1 MNNLKIL
8 FPVLMIVFLA
18 ITFWSVISLKVML
31 SFVDKDQIYK
41 YYQIISAKYYENI
54 ESDQVSDTN
63 PGILSSQSLYDV
75 KSYKLDFSF
84 DIQQKKIIG
93 TVNMNSES
101 LSDTLSFIYIDLAG
115 NMNVNSVK
123 LNGMEISHFRVD
135 DYIAADTKGKL
146 KLNESFD
153 IQIVYEG
160 IPENKGFDSFS
171 IKKFD
176 DEPAIYTLSEPNH
189 AKTWWPCKDVMTDKA
204 DAEIIITVPEKLTAV
219 SNGLLINVSDNKNGS
234 KTFHWKTSYPTA
246 TYLVSLAIGKYDKWT
261 DTYTSMDRKIQMPV
275 EYYTYP
281 YLTEKAKYDWKNT
294 VEMLKFFSDYI
305 GEYPFINEK
314 YGMATFGWVGGAM
327 EHQTISSMGYTL
339 VTGNGKYEDI
349 VVHELVHQW
358 FGDAVTP
365 ATWKDIWL
373 NEGFASY
380 GEAMWVEHTK
390 GKEALKNFMKKND
403 YSFFMGTVYD
413 PEGFIFG
420 PTVYKKGSWCLHML
434 RGVTGD
440 SLFRQI
446 IRTYYDE
453 YKYKNADTYQFQK
466 ICEDITGNDL
476 NYFFN
481 QWIFTGTGRPEYS
494 YSWKYEKVQAS
505 DDLYKVD
512 LFLKQNQDDLEVYS
526 MPLRILFKTNTGDE
540 EITVFNDSRSQQI
553 SHSVK
558 GIPLDVIIDNDNWVL
573 KKIKKEENN

>member
-1 MNNLKIL
+1 MNKLKIL
-8 FPVLMIVFLA
+8 LPVLMIVFLA
-18 ITFWSVISLKVML
+18 IAFWSVVSLKVML
-31 SFVDKDQIYK
+31 SFVDRDQVYK
-41 YYQIISAKYYENI
+41 FYQIISAKYYDNI
-54 ESDQVSDTN
+54 ETDKVSDTDS
-63 PGILSSQSLYDV
+63 GILNSQSLYDV
-75 KSYKLDFSF
+75 KSYKLDLSF
-84 DIQQKKIIG
+84 DILQKKIIG
-93 TVNMNSES
+93 SVNMNSES
-101 LSDTLSFIYIDLAG
+101 LSDTLNLIYIDLAG
-115 NMNVNSVK
+115 NMTVNSVK
-123 LNGMEISHFRVD
+123 LNGDEIPHRRFD
-135 DYIAADTKGKL
+135 DYITADTKSRL

-189 AKTWWPCKDVMTDKA
+189 AKTWWPCKDVITDKA
-204 DAEIIITVPEKLTAV
+204 DAKIILTVPGILTAV
-219 SNGLLINVSDNKNGS
+219 SNGLLTDVSDNEDGS

-261 DTYTSMDRKIQMPV
+261 DTYNSMDGKIQMPV

-294 VEMLKFFSDYI
+294 VDMLEFFSGYI

-365 ATWKDIWL
+365 ASWKDIWL

-380 GEAMWVEHTK
+380 GEALWVEHK
-390 GKEALKNFMKKND
+390 NGKEALKKFMKKSD

-413 PEGFIFG
+413 PEGYIFG

-446 IRTYYDE
+446 IRTYYEE
-453 YKYKNADTYQFQK
+453 YKYKNADTYQFKK

-481 QWIFTGTGRPEYS
+481 QWIFTGAGRPEYS
-494 YSWKYEKVQAS
+494 YSWNYEKDDAS
-505 DDLYKVD
+505 ADLYKVS
-512 LFLKQNQDDLEVYS
+512 LMLKQNQDDMEVYS
-526 MPLRILFKTNTGDE
+526 MPLKILFKTNAGEE
-540 EITVFNDSRSQQI
+540 EITVFNDRRSQQI
-553 SHSVK
+553 DHSVK
-558 GIPLDVIIDNDNWVL
+558 GIPLDVIVDNDNWVL

>member
-1 MNNLKIL
+1 
-8 FPVLMIVFLA
+8 MIVFLA
-18 ITFWSVISLKVML
+18 IAFWSVVSLKIMFSL
-31 SFVDKDQIYK
+31 VDKDQVYK
-41 YYQIISAKYYENI
+41 YYQIISAKYYDNI
-54 ESDQVSDTN
+54 ETDKVSDTDS
-63 PGILSSQSLYDV
+63 GILNSQSLYDV
-75 KSYKLDFSF
+75 KSYKLNFSF
-84 DIQQKKIIG
+84 DIPQKKIIG
-93 TVNMNSES
+93 SVNMNSES
-101 LSDTLSFIYIDLAG
+101 LSDTLKLIYIDLAG
-115 NMNVNSVK
+115 NMTVNSVK
-123 LNGMEISHFRVD
+123 LNGDEIPHKRID
-135 DYIAADTKGKL
+135 DYIAADIKGKL
-146 KLNESFD
+146 KLNETFD

-189 AKTWWPCKDVMTDKA
+189 AKTWWPCKDVITDKA

-219 SNGLLINVSDNKNGS
+219 SNGLLVNVSDTENGS

-261 DTYTSMDRKIQMPV
+261 DTYTSMDGNIQMPV

-281 YLTEKAKYDWKNT
+281 NLTEKARYDWKNT
-294 VEMLKFFSDYI
+294 VDMLKFFSGYI

-365 ATWKDIWL
+365 ASWKDIWL

-380 GEAMWVEHTK
+380 GEALWVEHTN
-390 GKEALKNFMKKND
+390 GKDALKNFMKKSD

-413 PEGFIFG
+413 PEGYIFG

-446 IRTYYDE
+446 IRTYYE
-453 YKYKNADTYQFQK
+453 EFKYKNADTYQFQK

-481 QWIFTGTGRPEYS
+481 QWIFTGAGRPEYS
-494 YSWKYEKVQAS
+494 YSWKYEKDDAS
-505 DDLYKVD
+505 TDLYKVS
-512 LFLKQNQDDLEVYS
+512 LLLKQNQDDMEVYS
-526 MPLRILFKTNTGDE
+526 MPLKILFKTNAGEE

-553 SHSVK
+553 NHSVK

>member
-1 MNNLKIL
+1 MNKLKIL
-8 FPVLMIVFLA
+8 IPVLMIVFLA
-18 ITFWSVISLKVML
+18 IAFWSVVSLKIMFSL
-31 SFVDKDQIYK
+31 VDKDQVYK
-41 YYQIISAKYYENI
+41 YYQIISAKYYDNI
-54 ESDQVSDTN
+54 ETDKVSDTDS
-63 PGILSSQSLYDV
+63 GILNSQSLYDV
-75 KSYKLDFSF
+75 KSYKLNFSF
-84 DIQQKKIIG
+84 DIPQKKIIG
-93 TVNMNSES
+93 SVNMNSES
-101 LSDTLSFIYIDLAG
+101 LSDTLKLIYIDLAG
-115 NMNVNSVK
+115 NMTVNSVK
-123 LNGMEISHFRVD
+123 LNGDEIPHKRID
-135 DYIAADTKGKL
+135 DYIAADIKGKL
-146 KLNESFD
+146 KLNETFD

-189 AKTWWPCKDVMTDKA
+189 AKTWWPCKDVITDKA

-219 SNGLLINVSDNKNGS
+219 SNGLLVNVSDTENGS

-261 DTYTSMDRKIQMPV
+261 DTYTSMDGNIQMPV

-281 YLTEKAKYDWKNT
+281 NLTEKARYDWKNT
-294 VEMLKFFSDYI
+294 VDMLKFFSGYI

-365 ATWKDIWL
+365 ASWKDIWL

-380 GEAMWVEHTK
+380 GEALWVEHTN
-390 GKEALKNFMKKND
+390 GKDALKNFMKKSD

-413 PEGFIFG
+413 PEGYIFG

-446 IRTYYDE
+446 IRTYYE
-453 YKYKNADTYQFQK
+453 EFKYKNADTYQFQK

-481 QWIFTGTGRPEYS
+481 QWIFTGAGRPEYS
-494 YSWKYEKVQAS
+494 YSWKYEKDDAS
-505 DDLYKVD
+505 TDLYKVS
-512 LFLKQNQDDLEVYS
+512 LLLKQNQDDMEVYS
-526 MPLRILFKTNTGDE
+526 MPLKILFKTNAGEE

-553 SHSVK
+553 NHSVK